1 MNWTYRKTL
10 IEPMELLQRNGYRL
24 RAPEPEDLGCMM
36 QFENT
41 PSLWEVGNATGP
53 YSRFHLKQYLE
64 TNRNDIYTDGQ
75 LRLMLETPDKQVAG
89 IIDICHF
96 EAFHNRA
103 EVGIVI
109 DEDFRHRGLGSLA
122 LSMLIEHCF
131 QYLGIR
137 QLYAYIDV
145 NNVPSLKLFKKA
157 GFEECAYLKDWM
169 RTGKTYRDVVMVQ
182 LLNR

>member
-10 IEPMELLQRNGYRL
+10 IKPMELLQRNGYRL
-24 RAPEPEDLGCMM
+24 RAPEPEDLDCMM

-53 YSRFHLKQYLE
+53 YSRFHLKQYIE
-64 TNRNDIYTDGQ
+64 TTKNDIYADGQ
-75 LRLMLETPDKQVAG
+75 LRLMLESPEGEVVG
-89 IIDICHF
+89 IVDLFNF
-96 EAFHNRA
+96 EPFHSRA

-145 NNVPSLKLFKKA
+145 NNKASLRLFKKA